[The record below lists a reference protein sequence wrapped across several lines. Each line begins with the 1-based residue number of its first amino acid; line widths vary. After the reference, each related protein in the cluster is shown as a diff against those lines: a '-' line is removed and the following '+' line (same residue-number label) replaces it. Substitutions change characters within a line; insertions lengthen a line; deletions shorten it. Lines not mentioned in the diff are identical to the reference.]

1 MSSTF
6 TNKQL
11 ENDTKKRLMK
21 CYIWSVLAYGCEL
34 WTLSKQDESGL
45 EAMELWIYRCM
56 KKISWIDK
64 KANKEVLEMMGEEQR
79 LLKTIRQAH
88 Y

>member
-1 MSSTF
+1 
-6 TNKQL
+6 
-11 ENDTKKRLMK
+11 
-21 CYIWSVLAYGCEL
+21 
-34 WTLSKQDESGL
+34 
-45 EAMELWIYRCM
+45 M